1 MKVISDFHIHSRY
14 SRATSNQLNIPN
26 LAKYAKIKGLD
37 LLGTGDFTHAVWLNE
52 LKNELKEDG
61 SGFLF
66 DPSGFPFVLS
76 AEISSIYKDGGKVRR
91 IHNVLLAPS
100 IEVAEQVNAALEK
113 RGVNLKSDGR
123 PICGIK
129 CPELVEILKGVDKS
143 VEIIPAHIWTP
154 WFSLFGSMS
163 GFDSVEECFKDQ
175 AKHIFALETGL
186 SSDPAM
192 NWRLSQ
198 LDRFALVSNSDSHSF
213 WPWRIG
219 REANVFEMDKL
230 SYDEFIKI
238 MKEKDPKRFLHTIE
252 VDPSYGKYHF
262 DGHRACD
269 VCMEP
274 KDSLKNQNRCPKCGR
289 QLTIGVL
296 HRVEELADRPEG
308 FKPGNAIPFK
318 SLIPLSEIISSML
331 GINQLY
337 SKKVWEH
344 HTRLMNAFGSELNVL
359 LETPMEKLSEV
370 AGEAMADAIIKTREG
385 KTEIKPGYDGVYG
398 YPVFGFGGKT
408 LKPRPPVAPGATGP
422 HGNIGSGAIQPNRQK
437 SIADFGKA

>member
-14 SRATSNQLNIPN
+14 SRATSKQLDIPN
-26 LAKYAKIKGLD
+26 LVKYAKIKGIG
-37 LLGTGDFTHAVWLNE
+37 LLGTGDFTHGLWLKE
-52 LKNELKEDG
+52 LKEQLKEDG
-61 SGFLF
+61 SGFMY
-66 DPSGFPFVLS
+66 DSSGFPFMLS

-91 IHNVLLAPS
+91 IHNIILAPS
-100 IEVAEQVNAALEK
+100 FGAAEQINEALEK

-123 PICGIK
+123 PICGIS
-129 CPELVEILKGVDKS
+129 CPELVEITKS
-143 VEIIPAHIWTP
+143 VERRAEIIPAHIWTP

-175 AKHIFALETGL
+175 TKHIFALETGL

-198 LDRFALVSNSDSHSF
+198 LDKYALVSNSDSHSF

-219 REANVFEMDKL
+219 REANVFDVDRL
-230 SYDEFIKI
+230 TYDGFIKT

-252 VDPSYGKYHF
+252 VDPSYGKYHY

-274 KDSLKNQNRCPKCGR
+274 RDSIKNRKLCPKCGR

-308 FKPGNAIPFK
+308 SRPANAIPFK
-318 SLIPLSEIISSML
+318 SLIPLSEIISSVL
-331 GINQLY
+331 GVNQLY
-337 SKKVWEH
+337 SKKVWEQ
-344 HTRLMNAFGSELNVL
+344 HTRLVNASGSEFNVL
-359 LETPMEKLSEV
+359 LNTPEETLARTAGEKL
-370 AGEAMADAIIKTREG
+370 AEAIMGVREG
-385 KTEIKPGYDGVYG
+385 RVRVKPGYDGVYG
-398 YPVFGFGGKT
+398 YPVFGDEAKHTGRPAAAVN
-408 LKPRPPVAPGATGP
+408 KPWGT
-422 HGNIGSGAIQPNRQK
+422 QK
-437 SIADFGKA
+437 SLSDFGA